1 MSRLQE
7 LSRTLSPKRAVDTTR
22 DMARRIAV
30 NSAKLPELHMWEGNA
45 DRLLFCDCRGLLLR
59 QHTKPK
65 NRVEP
70 LRTLEWPHFQ
80 FPFASSNGE
89 FCAQDIIG
97 GRTNSLDAC
106 CSDQFES
113 RCCWRSI
120 RRWDR
125 ACGRWASRCCGRR
138 RCRRY
143 LGETVLGTAQ

>member
-1 MSRLQE
+1 
-7 LSRTLSPKRAVDTTR
+7 
-22 DMARRIAV
+22 
-30 NSAKLPELHMWEGNA
+30 MWEGDA

-80 FPFASSNGE
+80 FPFASSDGE
-89 FCAQDIIG
+89 FYAQDIIG

-125 ACGRWASRCCGRR
+125 ACGRWASWCCGRR

-143 LGETVLGTAQ
+143 LGETVLGTAE